1 MNAPPHPRTFG
12 RNVKSEPR
20 TRGPLPGRRYRA
32 PSPTTKL
39 AHHTQIRATA
49 DDRRN
54 ARDSSN
60 SRREDRAR
68 RVAAIDKEDSM
79 PLARAVTF
87 DGVNKDRIE
96 EIKRE
101 MAEGE
106 RPEGLPAT
114 EIILL
119 HDADAEKSL
128 VILFF
133 DSEDDYARG
142 DEALNAMPTGDTPGQ
157 RTSVTK
163 YDVAIRMS
171 A

>member
-1 MNAPPHPRTFG
+1 MA
-12 RNVKSEPR
+12 
-20 TRGPLPGRRYRA
+20 
-32 PSPTTKL
+32 
-39 AHHTQIRATA
+39 
-49 DDRRN
+49 
-54 ARDSSN
+54 
-60 SRREDRAR
+60 
-68 RVAAIDKEDSM
+68 
-79 PLARAVTF
+79 LARAVTF

-101 MAEGE
+101 MSGGE

-133 DSEDDYARG
+133 DTEDDYKRG

-171 A
+171 V